1 MVQRR
6 CRLRDGIDSSVE
18 LQAACESMPTTPPR
32 NPATQT
38 CYLLCTLCTISHPPD
53 FLSFHRL
60 SFPLRQFSLWILRK
74 IITSGRWGEEPA
86 DACAAALSRRG
97 AGRLE
102 SALESAGVRAAPRRP
117 TGIGTGIRG
126 RARGAAP
133 ADCADLKLGNRI
145 RLDDWHQGHTKEI
158 LDHLIVHI
166 RHFCVIVNGGWSA
179 VGLDARDAPAD
190 SSADSS
196 RPARAARPRAHA
208 RGFQCRF
215 QSAGAHA
222 RGFQCRFQSAGA
234 GGAAPRARPR
244 IPVRIPVGR
253 RRASRAPRRTRP
265 LVPPPIFRWLLFYA
279 KSRGKTV

>member
-126 RARGAAP
+126 RACARGPRRVRGAP
-133 ADCADLKLGNRI
+133 RRSTGI
-145 RLDDWHQGHTKEI
+145 RTG
-158 LDHLIVHI
+158 I
-166 RHFCVIVNGGWSA
+166 RGR
-179 VGLDARDAPAD
+179 AR
-190 SSADSS
+190 
-196 RPARAARPRAHA
+196 RPTGIGTGIRGRACA
-208 RGFQCRF
+208 RGPRRVR
-215 QSAGAHA
+215 GAPRRPTGIRGRA
-222 RGFQCRFQSAGA
+222 R
-234 GGAAPRARPR
+234 GAAPRAWRSAPVDWNPHWNPRACARRARRPTGIGTGIRERARVALSSRPR
-244 IPVRIPVGR
+244 RPTGI
-253 RRASRAPRRTRP
+253 RTGIRDRP
-265 LVPPPIFRWLLFYA
+265 
-279 KSRGKTV
+279 

>member
-1 MVQRR
+1 
-6 CRLRDGIDSSVE
+6 
-18 LQAACESMPTTPPR
+18 MPTTPPR

-133 ADCADLKLGNRI
+133 ADWNRHWNPRACARGPRRARGAPRRSTGIRTGIRGRARGVRAGRLESALESASVRAWRSRAARAGRLESALESATAPDSSARTLLRPTEAVAGYGQPPLGQPTSRPCEG
-145 RLDDWHQGHTKEI
+145 LVPGEH
-158 LDHLIVHI
+158 VA
-166 RHFCVIVNGGWSA
+166 RH
-179 VGLDARDAPAD
+179 DAPALG
-190 SSADSS
+190 STLRYVAET
-196 RPARAARPRAHA
+196 RHRL
-208 RGFQCRF
+208 
-215 QSAGAHA
+215 
-222 RGFQCRFQSAGA
+222 
-234 GGAAPRARPR
+234 
-244 IPVRIPVGR
+244 GR
-253 RRASRAPRRTRP
+253 LT
-265 LVPPPIFRWLLFYA
+265 
-279 KSRGKTV
+279 